1 MQLLYLRI
9 FEFETFFSKR
19 QAFMLFYDFLEPNR
33 NVAFGNPPKEFSHVN
48 IRTKCVYIER
58 KRYIKI
64 LI

>member
-1 MQLLYLRI
+1 MQLPYLRT
-9 FEFETFFSKR
+9 FEFETFFPKR
-19 QAFMLFYDFLEPNR
+19 QPSMLFYEFLEPNR
-33 NVAFGNPPKEFSHVN
+33 NVAFDNPPKEFNHVN